1 VIHEIDE
8 SLETIVTT
16 DALEG
21 TGIEVLFDAPTKDW
35 AARRNTPTINLFLY
49 DIREDAKRRHI
60 GELQDRDEE
69 GILRARGRPP
79 RYFRLSY
86 VVTAWTQRPEDEHR
100 LLSALLSS
108 FLRNRIVPLA
118 VLTGSL
124 AELKLPVLLE
134 VGKPLPENRQVS
146 EVWTAI
152 DSDVKASLD
161 VVVTAPMSTAPVP
174 VTAPPASEG
183 TVVRMFGE
191 PGQES
196 EAHARPQPAYDDE
209 DDEPPGS
216 DGAKRS

>member
-8 SLETIVTT
+8 ALETIVTT

-21 TGIEVLFDAPTKDW
+21 SGIEVLFDAPTKDW

-49 DIREDAKRRHI
+49 DIREDTKRRHV

-69 GILRARGRPP
+69 GILRARGKPP

-100 LLSALLSS
+100 LLSAMLAS

-146 EVWTAI
+146 EVWTAL
-152 DSDVKASLD
+152 DNDVKASLD
-161 VVVTAPMSTAPVP
+161 IIVTAPMSTAPVP
-174 VTAPPASEG
+174 VDAPPASGG

-196 EAHARPQPAYDDE
+196 EAHARPSSEADDN
-209 DDEPPGS
+209 EPPAP
-216 DGAKRS
+216 DGADRP